1 MIVEILSAM
10 LLMTAPEGQ
19 PGKCEPIEKEIIGKS
34 LEGQL
39 APGQTVHALP
49 IDCAEPRRMDF
60 VIFTDDE
67 SKNLVIKQVWGL
79 PGDTF
84 HVDGKGFLYVN
95 GEHALTSFDR
105 PYMVNRFYKKK
116 LMKFEGV
123 LTGYLVLGHPG
134 SLDSGRIGPIGK
146 DVMVGVVR
154 RGEGRARE

>member
-1 MIVEILSAM
+1 MIVEILAS
-10 LLMTAPEGQ
+10 LMFLASPEADAD
-19 PGKCEPIEKEIIGKS
+19 CVPIEKEIVGKS

-67 SKNLVIKQVWGL
+67 SQNLVIKQVWGL
-79 PGDTF
+79 PGDVF
-84 HVDGKGFLYVN
+84 HVDEKGFLFVN
-95 GEHALTSFDR
+95 GEPALTSFDR

-116 LMKFEGV
+116 LMKFEGE
-123 LTGYLVLGHPG
+123 LQGYLVLGHPG

-154 RGEGRARE
+154 RDEGRARD

>member
-1 MIVEILSAM
+1 MIVEFLASVM
-10 LLMTAPEGQ
+10 LLASPEADTT
-19 PGKCEPIEKEIIGKS
+19 CVPIEKEIIGKS

-39 APGQTVHALP
+39 MPGQTVHALP

-84 HVDGKGFLYVN
+84 HVDEKGFLFVN
-95 GEHALTSFDR
+95 GEPALTSFDR

-123 LTGYLVLGHPG
+123 LEGYLVLGHPG

-154 RGEGRARE
+154 RSEGRARD